1 MTMDYQVLFNL
12 ALCVAATFGGWI
24 LNSIYRAVERL
35 DNDVRSFQH
44 TYVAKEDYRDD
55 MQEVKKMLSKIFDK
69 LDGKAD
75 K

>member
-1 MTMDYQVLFNL
+1 MIPDYQILFNAAVCL
-12 ALCVAATFGGWI
+12 AAFFGGWI
-24 LNSIYRAVERL
+24 LNSIYKAVERL
-35 DNDVRSFQH
+35 DKDVRGFQH

-55 MQEVKKMLSKIFDK
+55 MQEVKKMLEKIFDK